1 MDWDRLKT
9 FYHVATAGSISKAM
23 GTIHLSQSAITRQ
36 IQSLEHSLKTKLFK
50 RHTKGITLTEQGSY
64 LFEETEK
71 IFADLSSI
79 EKKIIEFKSTP
90 TGNLSINTTVGFGSM
105 WLSPRINEFINEYPE
120 INLKLN
126 YSEDEQDMLRQ
137 NYDIG
142 IWMRRPKHLD
152 LVSKHIATIKYH
164 IYGSGNYINEMG
176 MPIRRSELSN
186 HRLIT
191 YGTGKPS
198 PLSDTNWILTTGQK
212 KNSKP
217 RKPHV
222 TINNLYG
229 LLVAVETGAGLAA
242 LPDYMVQ
249 HKAHLVKVL
258 PEIEGPSYEVHMV
271 YHENLKGSSKL
282 IAFRDFLTTNIKQ
295 WRF

>member
-1 MDWDRLKT
+1 M
-9 FYHVATAGSISKAM
+9 
-23 GTIHLSQSAITRQ
+23 
-36 IQSLEHSLKTKLFK
+36 
-50 RHTKGITLTEQGSY
+50 
-64 LFEETEK
+64 
-71 IFADLSSI
+71 
-79 EKKIIEFKSTP
+79 
-90 TGNLSINTTVGFGSM
+90 
-105 WLSPRINEFINEYPE
+105 
-120 INLKLN
+120 KLN

-137 NYDIG
+137 DYDIG

-164 IYGSGNYINEMG
+164 IYGSAHYINEMG
-176 MPIRRSELSN
+176 MPIRRSELSK

-198 PLSDTNWILTTGQK
+198 PLSDTNWILKTGLN

-217 RKPHV
+217 RKPHI

-229 LLVAVETGAGLAA
+229 LLVAVETGAGIAA

-271 YHENLKGSSKL
+271 YHENLKGSLKI
-282 IAFRDFLTTNIKQ
+282 IAFRDFLMSKIKQ